1 MIKDKTNVTQ
11 IRLYPADSARFHDS
25 SSEKREYAD
34 LSIENEWQTIGSTF
48 KTLPEQEMTKSRL
61 IAMIYQ
67 ENDNYPAGASIDIK
81 NLALY
86 KITKADYDKYSV
98 EELIDKHPYV
108 EDKAY
113 KLNNLLSPYIKLEDN
128 DNNGILD
135 GYNASNDVTGE
146 FDGLVQT
153 MVSKG
158 GGDVPRLQLSLSN
171 QLLSL
176 IPITWLLVS

>member
-1 MIKDKTNVTQ
+1 M
-11 IRLYPADSARFHDS
+11 
-25 SSEKREYAD
+25 
-34 LSIENEWQTIGSTF
+34 
-48 KTLPEQEMTKSRL
+48 
-61 IAMIYQ
+61 
-67 ENDNYPAGASIDIK
+67 
-81 NLALY
+81 
-86 KITKADYDKYSV
+86 
-98 EELIDKHPYV
+98 

-171 QLLSL
+171 
-176 IPITWLLVS
+176 PITKPDTYYLVAGELKSYWY